1 MRAVR
6 AECTLASSLSPR
18 LVVVLSSLLSLPM
31 SSASNE
37 REVTLTQFRDTI
49 YRLVGYEASSLEE
62 DGWMNWRGR
71 SHNQFPFPFRFQW
84 EDEREGGSGC
94 QCHLPS
100 FLPSSSSLLWDLWLI
115 GGPQCQGLWTSLLPR
130 STSMFWWPLTAPSEL
145 GGDGN

>member
-37 REVTLTQFRDTI
+37 REVTLTQSRDTI

-100 FLPSSSSLLWDLWLI
+100 FLPPLHCFGISGSLAALNVKAFGRHFFPDRLRCF
-115 GGPQCQGLWTSLLPR
+115 GGL
-130 STSMFWWPLTAPSEL
+130 
-145 GGDGN
+145 